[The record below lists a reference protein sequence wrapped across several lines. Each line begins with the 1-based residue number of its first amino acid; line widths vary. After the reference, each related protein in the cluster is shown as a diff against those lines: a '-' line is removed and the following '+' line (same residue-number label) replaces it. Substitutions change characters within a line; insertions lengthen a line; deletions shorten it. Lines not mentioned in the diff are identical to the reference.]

1 MMYSTQETLKK
12 DDKNFKEINFKRLI
26 KIQLKQYN
34 KWGKIIIMLINL
46 NIIKM
51 SINKNDQLYEIN
63 K

>member
-1 MMYSTQETLKK
+1 MQETLKK
-12 DDKNFKEINFKRLI
+12 DDNFKEINFKRLI

-51 SINKNDQLYEIN
+51 SINKSDQLYEIN